1 MLFFKLKELFNQEL
15 CDDLLEDS
23 EEDSSFYSPPPPPLN
38 NGHDPAALEHQSIIP
53 VDVFNGTSQAYT
65 EEDSVLNG
73 VTDTHYNH
81 LGRSQLETLYY
92 SKCNQMKQMEEQI
105 NAFQEE
111 SEKKVL
117 LLLLLYLSSNTC
129 LCTYT
134 YRKIKTQ
141 SLLINTIW
149 F

>member
-1 MLFFKLKELFNQEL
+1 MRVVLCVYLYIYNIFFKLKELISQEL

-23 EEDSSFYSPPPPPLN
+23 EEEEDSSFYSPPPPPHN
-38 NGHDPAALEHQSIIP
+38 NATALGHQSVLP
-53 VDVFNGTSQAYT
+53 VDIFNGTSQAYT
-65 EEDSVLNG
+65 EGDKTFNG
-73 VTDTHYNH
+73 ITGTHYNH

-117 LLLLLYLSSNTC
+117 LLTSKINTC
-129 LCTYT
+129 LYA
-134 YRKIKTQ
+134 
-141 SLLINTIW
+141 
-149 F
+149 